1 MTEQERIDLIKL
13 DQLITE
19 GDMDGLLKQLLKEA
33 EANIRREGITLSDS
47 DDDEGLRRMYTG
59 YLYQQ
64 RQEPGMQMPR
74 MLRYALNN
82 RVMHEKGRTD
92 G

>member
-1 MTEQERIDLIKL
+1 MTEQDRIALIKL

-19 GDMDGLLKQLLKEA
+19 DDMDNLLKQLLKEA
-33 EANIRREGITLSDS
+33 EANMAREGITLTESDE
-47 DDDEGLRRMYTG
+47 DEGLRRMYTG

-64 RQEPGMQMPR
+64 RQDPGMQMPR

-82 RVMHEKGRTD
+82 RVMHEKGR
-92 G
+92 